1 MLSFH
6 FISFHPLWVR
16 ERVGK
21 EGGRYHSFIHTY
33 IHVFIH
39 PLHPPPPP
47 PAAKVW
53 WWWYLFVWSAL
64 FFPSW
69 LCSAPAHA
77 FLPVR
82 QSRTLTT
89 HQILSQSTELDLHLP
104 PALLSFSFL
113 PSSPPPPFLFFP
125 SFVTTKGGRGSGV
138 LYLSLFHLPLSLC
151 SLVSVVIYGLLTL
164 CPWKGGGNGS
174 RGWKKRKEKEA
185 KEVSGDGLITGLWA
199 ELLLP
204 PPTDLSW
211 LPPPKEALWAS
222 GRHMGGMHALLGHLP
237 PISAALPLLS
247 PAQVAEEWM
256 KERIHPW
263 VGGWVAGGVHS
274 SRSSF
279 LLPPALLNIFGRRV
293 IIMCTPQ
300 SPPPLLPSFPLP
312 SLPLPSLLLLP
323 LFQSSF
329 HPDLSLSDW
338 VSAGTSPTLKHP
350 WMLACLLACMSVI
363 TSTSLMD
370 ASMWDLIPCLQILG
384 YSTQPSSCKLNF
396 K

>member
-1 MLSFH
+1 MEG
-6 FISFHPLWVR
+6 WR
-16 ERVGK
+16 EWQPWMK
-21 EGGRYHSFIHTY
+21 E
-33 IHVFIH
+33 
-39 PLHPPPPP
+39 
-47 PAAKVW
+47 
-53 WWWYLFVWSAL
+53 
-64 FFPSW
+64 
-69 LCSAPAHA
+69 
-77 FLPVR
+77 
-82 QSRTLTT
+82 
-89 HQILSQSTELDLHLP
+89 
-104 PALLSFSFL
+104 
-113 PSSPPPPFLFFP
+113 
-125 SFVTTKGGRGSGV
+125 
-138 LYLSLFHLPLSLC
+138 
-151 SLVSVVIYGLLTL
+151 
-164 CPWKGGGNGS
+164 
-174 RGWKKRKEKEA
+174 KKRKRSERSVRGWFDHRT
-185 KEVSGDGLITGLWA
+185 VSRATTTTT
-199 ELLLP
+199 
-204 PPTDLSW
+204 TDLSW
-211 LPPPKEALWAS
+211 LPPPKGLHGGTW
-222 GRHMGGMHALLGHLP
+222 GGMHALLGHLP

-300 SPPPLLPSFPLP
+300 SPPPLLPS